1 MTKFSLSLQ
10 KQQLLIALVFAGV
23 LLVVVWQTAALTRAS
38 AIEEMRHASANKLTL
53 FISNLTSE
61 LEKYEF
67 LPQILARDER
77 ILQLLRD
84 PADAAYTALV
94 NRYLENV
101 NKIAGASDTYV
112 INKDGLTLVAS
123 NWNSQTPFVGQNFS
137 FRPYFQAAM
146 RGEVGRYYALGA
158 TSNKRGY
165 YYASPV
171 KSGNEIL
178 GAAVVKVSPES
189 VEAAWQSAPEKVIV
203 TDYNGVVFIT
213 NNPSWKFKTLHPLS
227 DKVLRQIKQSRQYS
241 DAVMSPLPIIKER
254 LYASGVSLLTLRESI
269 NDTSEK
275 EEIYLTQSREIP
287 SHKWLV
293 HLLADTRTVD
303 ARVAHS
309 IGYAAVSVITMFLVL
324 LYVLQRRRNLSQRLQ
339 HQKQI
344 EETLLNAQQDLGVQ
358 VKQRTVEL
366 LKTNEQLD
374 NKIKEQEKTEQ
385 ELRKAQ
391 EDLLQ
396 SAKLA
401 VVGQMSAGIT
411 HELNQP
417 LTAIQTYVGTAQQLL
432 KHQHYD
438 ELAENLANVLLLT
451 DRMAGFTSQLKTFSR
466 KSTQNI
472 STVSLNQTIN
482 DALLLIKH
490 THNEDIDVI
499 ESMPERE
506 IFVLAD
512 VIRLEQVFVNIFKNA
527 VDAMKDC
534 SKFELTISMR
544 TLGDSVSVRIGDSGS
559 GIPKENLDKLFDPFF
574 TSKEVGAGLGLG
586 LSISREIVNEFAGS
600 ITASNQEHG
609 GALFTVTFP
618 TVAADGDYASTLVSD
633 G

>member
-1 MTKFSLSLQ
+1 MTKFSVNLQ
-10 KQQLLIALVFAGV
+10 KRQLLVALVFVIILFVV
-23 LLVVVWQTAALTRAS
+23 LWQTTVLTRTA

-67 LPQILARDER
+67 LPQILAKDER
-77 ILQLLRD
+77 IIRLLRD
-84 PADAAYTALV
+84 PSDAAHIDLV
-94 NRYLENV
+94 NKYLENV

-137 FRPYFQAAM
+137 FRPYFQATM
-146 RGEVGRYYALGA
+146 RGEVGRYYALGT
-158 TSNKRGY
+158 TSKKRGY

-171 KSGNEIL
+171 KSHNEIL
-178 GAAVVKVSPES
+178 GTAVVKVSPES

-213 NNPSWKFKTLHPLS
+213 NNPGWKFKTLSPLT
-227 DKVLRQIKQSRQYS
+227 DEVLQQIKQSRQYS
-241 DAVMSPLPIIKER
+241 DAVMSPLPVINEQ
-254 LYASGVSLLTLRESI
+254 LYDNGVSLLTFRESI
-269 NDTSEK
+269 NGVSQK
-275 EEIYLTQSREIP
+275 EITYLTQSREMS
-287 SHKWLV
+287 SHRWLV
-293 HLLADTRTVD
+293 HLLADTKSVD

-309 IGYAAVSVITMFLVL
+309 IGYATVSVITIFLVL
-324 LYVLQRRRNLSQRLQ
+324 LYILQRRRNLSQRLQ
-339 HQKQI
+339 HQKHI

-374 NKIKEQEKTEQ
+374 NKIKQQEKTEQ

-391 EDLLQ
+391 EELLQ

-472 STVSLNQTIN
+472 SMVSLNQTIN
-482 DALLLIKH
+482 DALMLIQH

-506 IFVLAD
+506 VFVLAD
-512 VIRLEQVFVNIFKNA
+512 AIRLEQVFVNIIKNA

-534 SKFELTISMR
+534 GTCKLTISMQ

-559 GIPKENLDKLFDPFF
+559 GIPEANLGKLFDPFF

-586 LSISREIVNEFAGS
+586 LSISQEIINEFGGS
-600 ITASNQEHG
+600 ITASNQEQG

-618 TVAADGDYASTLVSD
+618 TVTADSDYAATVASD

>member
-1 MTKFSLSLQ
+1 MTKFSPNLQ
-10 KQQLLIALVFAGV
+10 KQQLLVALVFV
-23 LLVVVWQTAALTRAS
+23 VILLLVLWQTAALTRAA
-38 AIEEMRHASANKLTL
+38 AIEEMRHASANRLTL

-67 LPQILARDER
+67 LPQVLARDEKIIR
-77 ILQLLRD
+77 LLRD
-84 PADAAYTALV
+84 PSDAAHIALV
-94 NRYLENV
+94 NGYLEKV

-112 INKDGLTLVAS
+112 IDQDGLTLVAS
-123 NWNSQTPFVGQNFS
+123 NWDSQTPFVGQNFS

-146 RGEVGRYYALGA
+146 RGEVGRYYALGT
-158 TSNKRGY
+158 TSKKRGY

-171 KSGNEIL
+171 RSRNEIL

-189 VEAAWQSAPEKVIV
+189 VEAAWQSAQEKVIV

-213 NNPSWKFKTLHPLS
+213 NNPSWKFRTAYPLT
-227 DKVLRQIKQSRQYS
+227 DTVLQQIKQSRQYS
-241 DAVMSPLPIIKER
+241 DAVMSPLPIIKEQ
-254 LYASGVSLLTLRESI
+254 LYANGVSLLTFREST
-269 NDTSEK
+269 DDASEK
-275 EEIYLTQSREIP
+275 EVSYLTQSREMP
-287 SHKWLV
+287 SHRWLV
-293 HLLADTRTVD
+293 HLLADTKAVD

-309 IGYAAVSVITMFLVL
+309 IGYATVSVITICLVL

-339 HQKQI
+339 HQKHI
-344 EETLLNAQQDLGVQ
+344 EETLLNAQKELEVQ

-366 LKTNEQLD
+366 METNEQLD
-374 NKIKEQEKTEQ
+374 NKITEQEKTEQ

-391 EDLLQ
+391 EELLQ

-417 LTAIQTYVGTAQQLL
+417 LTAIQTYIGTAKQLL
-432 KHQHYD
+432 EHQHFD
-438 ELAENLANVLLLT
+438 ELSENLANVLALT
-451 DRMAGFTSQLKTFSR
+451 DRMARFTSQLKTFSR

-472 STVSLNQTIN
+472 SAVSLNQTIN
-482 DALLLIKH
+482 DALMLVTH
-490 THNEDIDVI
+490 THNQKIDVI
-499 ESMPERE
+499 EPIPEQE

-512 VIRLEQVFVNIFKNA
+512 AVRLEQVFVNIFKNA
-527 VDAMKDC
+527 VDAMKD
-534 SKFELTISMR
+534 SGNRELTISMQ
-544 TLGDSVSVRIGDSGS
+544 TLGDSVSVWIGDSGT
-559 GIPKENLDKLFDPFF
+559 GIPEENLGKLFDPFF

-586 LSISREIVNEFAGS
+586 LSISQEIVNGFGGS
-600 ITASNQEHG
+600 ITASNREQG

-618 TVAADGDYASTLVSD
+618 ILTADDAYASTFASD